1 MRADLHMH
9 SVFSDGACSPSELAR
24 RVKEAGVSLFSLTDH
39 DNMGGCDE
47 AAEAARAQGL
57 RFVRGWEVSS
67 YEGAVKVHV
76 LGYGCKIGRE
86 YGDFLKARFEG
97 ALVRAKIMVEKANEY
112 LNLNV
117 TMDEVESYRVR
128 KNAPLHTMHVVSAF
142 ARRLSKK
149 KGDVYQD
156 LFDRGRP
163 AFCVER
169 RPTPLDAINILHR
182 TGGIA
187 VLAHP
192 GRILDLDEA
201 DVRRYRETQDE
212 RVRNML
218 KAESARRRVGLMER
232 LVLAG
237 IDGIECTYT
246 THTAQETEAFSDFS
260 RAHGLLETGGS
271 DFHFD
276 GGRNVLG
283 LPEFSVDGA
292 LYERLLQLEGS
303 V

>member
-1 MRADLHMH
+1 MH
-9 SVFSDGACSPSELAR
+9 SVFSDGAYTPSELAR
-24 RVKEAGVSLFSLTDH
+24 RVKEAGLSLFSLTDH
-39 DNMGGCDE
+39 DNMGGSE
-47 AAEAARAQGL
+47 EAARAARALGL

-67 YEGAVKVHV
+67 YEGGVKVHV
-76 LGYGCKIGRE
+76 LGYGCQNGRE
-86 YGDFLKARFEG
+86 YEDFLKARFEG
-97 ALVRAKIMVEKANEY
+97 ALVRAEKMVKMANDY
-112 LNLNV
+112 LGLDV

-142 ARRLSKK
+142 AQRLSRK
-149 KGDVYQD
+149 KGAVYQE

-163 AFCVER
+163 AFCADC
-169 RPTPLDAINILHR
+169 RPTPLDAIDVIHR

-201 DVRRYRETQDE
+201 DLRRYRETQDE

-218 KAESARRRVGLMER
+218 KAESDRRRVGLMEG
-232 LVLAG
+232 LALAG

-246 THTAQETEAFSDFS
+246 THTVKETEAFSDFA
-260 RAHGLLETGGS
+260 RAHGLIMTGGS

-283 LPEFSVDGA
+283 LPVFSADGE
-292 LYERLLQLEGS
+292 LLERLLRLEGS

>member
-1 MRADLHMH
+1 MH
-9 SVFSDGACSPSELAR
+9 SVFSDGACSPPELAR
-24 RVKEAGVSLFSLTDH
+24 RVKEAGLSLFSLTDH
-39 DNMGGCDE
+39 DNMGGCGE
-47 AAEAARAQGL
+47 AADAARAL
-57 RFVRGWEVSS
+57 NLHFVRGWEVSS
-67 YEGAVKVHV
+67 YEGAVKVHI
-76 LGYGCKIGRE
+76 LGYGCKIGQE
-86 YGDFLKARFEG
+86 YEDFLKARFEG
-97 ALVRAKIMVEKANEY
+97 ALVRARIMVEKANGY
-112 LNLNV
+112 LGLGV

-142 ARRLSKK
+142 ANRLSRK
-149 KGDVYQD
+149 KGTVYQE

-163 AFCVER
+163 AFCVDC
-169 RPTPLDAINILHR
+169 RPTPLDAIDVIHR

-212 RVRNML
+212 RVRRML
-218 KAESARRRVGLMER
+218 KAESDCRRVSLMER
-232 LVLAG
+232 LAIAG
-237 IDGIECTYT
+237 IDGIECNYT
-246 THTAQETEAFSDFS
+246 THTAEETEAFSDFA
-260 RAHGLLETGGS
+260 RAHGLIETGGS

-292 LYERLLQLEGS
+292 LLERLLQLEGS